1 MLCMYIEYIK
11 KNIYV
16 LHCVS
21 LLFCQ
26 LLFFFFTFL
35 FSWHLQRL
43 AYQQIP
49 LPHSTLKQ
57 YSPPWTSPSLA
68 YSVVPTTI
76 IITQATKN
84 SSAAILELLATS
96 QYQD

>member
-26 LLFFFFTFL
+26 LLFFF
-35 FSWHLQRL
+35 
-43 AYQQIP
+43 
-49 LPHSTLKQ
+49 LPFYFHGI
-57 YSPPWTSPSLA
+57 YSA
-68 YSVVPTTI
+68 
-76 IITQATKN
+76 
-84 SSAAILELLATS
+84 
-96 QYQD
+96 

>member
-26 LLFFFFTFL
+26 LLFFFYLSIFMASTALSLSTDPFT
-35 FSWHLQRL
+35 
-43 AYQQIP
+43 P
-49 LPHSTLKQ
+49 
-57 YSPPWTSPSLA
+57 
-68 YSVVPTTI
+68 
-76 IITQATKN
+76 
-84 SSAAILELLATS
+84 
-96 QYQD
+96 